1 MTEYDL
7 FCISEAEYSAR
18 GKQNTHYL
26 LEITGIVTFFIAF
39 CACCGACKEQS
50 WMVYIYSVLMLLILL
65 TQFGSSIAAF
75 VLKDDFYESIE
86 SNMYDGLENYNK
98 TGYGGVTETWNYV
111 QQQLDCCG
119 IVNSTD
125 W

>member
-1 MTEYDL
+1 
-7 FCISEAEYSAR
+7 
-18 GKQNTHYL
+18 
-26 LEITGIVTFFIAF
+26 
-39 CACCGACKEQS
+39 
-50 WMVYIYSVLMLLILL
+50 MVYIYSVLMLLILL